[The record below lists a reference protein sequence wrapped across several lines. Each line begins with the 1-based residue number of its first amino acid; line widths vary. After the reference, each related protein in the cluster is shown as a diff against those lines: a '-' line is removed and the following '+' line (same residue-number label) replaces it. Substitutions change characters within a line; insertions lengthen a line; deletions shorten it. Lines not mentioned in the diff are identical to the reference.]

1 MKTHRWLWHVIRRT
15 GGPAG
20 GARREPRA
28 GTARARAARG
38 ILVPALVLGSL
49 GATAAA
55 SPGTASAS
63 NVPVSAHQLAHS
75 LRSCN
80 ALTSPWMYTSVTS
93 PWMYTSV
100 RSPWMY
106 TSVTNTSVT
115 SPWMYTA
122 VTSPW
127 MYRAPASGAAA
138 AFRPASLRWRDRCL
152 LLRSLLAGCRA
163 ALHATSHSLVVVA
176 PATRHR
182 LRCAVSR

>member
-93 PWMYTSV
+93 PWMYT
-100 RSPWMY
+100 
-106 TSVTNTSVT
+106 
-115 SPWMYTA
+115 A

>member
-93 PWMYTSV
+93 PWMY
-100 RSPWMY
+100 
-106 TSVTNTSVT
+106 
-115 SPWMYTA
+115 
-122 VTSPW
+122 
-127 MYRAPASGAAA
+127 RAPASGAAA

>member
-106 TSVTNTSVT
+106 TSVTSPWMYTSVRSPWMYTSVTSPWMYTSVT

-138 AFRPASLRWRDRCL
+138 AFR
-152 LLRSLLAGCRA
+152 
-163 ALHATSHSLVVVA
+163 
-176 PATRHR
+176 
-182 LRCAVSR
+182 

>member
-100 RSPWMY
+100 
-106 TSVTNTSVT
+106 T